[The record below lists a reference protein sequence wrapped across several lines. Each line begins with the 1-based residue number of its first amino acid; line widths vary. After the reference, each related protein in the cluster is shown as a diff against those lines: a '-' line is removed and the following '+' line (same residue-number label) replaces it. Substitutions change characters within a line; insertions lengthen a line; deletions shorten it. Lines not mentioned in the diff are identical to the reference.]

1 MYSTKVV
8 TVYEYVNLR
17 FGTKTRILNVIA
29 WLIQSLIFV
38 GGFVYTPS
46 LVLEAITGVSMK
58 IWVPLLIIMT
68 TFYAVAGGIKAAI
81 WADMIQGIIL
91 FTGLVLGI
99 IVASS
104 GLDMTLGAAIDVAR
118 QVGLTQSFDFSFSGS
133 KLTIWCALIGGFC
146 MWAGYFGF
154 DQGQVQRYI
163 TAKDV
168 RTIKKTG
175 IMSSIGMQS
184 MVSRMMASSAWGYRQ
199 LPQSYT
205 GAMAISSVAVL

>member
-1 MYSTKVV
+1 
-8 TVYEYVNLR
+8 
-17 FGTKTRILNVIA
+17 
-29 WLIQSLIFV
+29 
-38 GGFVYTPS
+38 
-46 LVLEAITGVSMK
+46 MK

-104 GLDMTLGAAIDVAR
+104 GLDMPLGAAINIAR
-118 QVGLTQSFDFSFSGS
+118 QAGLTQSFDFSFSGN
-133 KLTIWCALIGGFC
+133 KLTIWCAFIGGFC

-184 MVSRMMASSAWGYRQ
+184 IYWLCFFLGIILYVFYQTNAHTLDFRKHQ
-199 LPQSYT
+199 
-205 GAMAISSVAVL
+205 